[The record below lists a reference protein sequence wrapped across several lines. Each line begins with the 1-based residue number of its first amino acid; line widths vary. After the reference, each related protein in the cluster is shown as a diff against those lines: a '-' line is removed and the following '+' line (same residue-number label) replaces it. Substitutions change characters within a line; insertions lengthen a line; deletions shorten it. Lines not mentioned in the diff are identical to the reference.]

1 MDIFTA
7 GFGILVAACAYLYYY
22 TRQVSV
28 SSKDPNFS
36 KFQQI
41 YLAVYLLA
49 MLGDW
54 LQGPHV
60 YALYESYDMTKHEI
74 EILFIAGFGS
84 SMLFGT
90 IVGSFADK

>member
-1 MDIFTA
+1 M
-7 GFGILVAACAYLYYY
+7 
-22 TRQVSV
+22 
-28 SSKDPNFS
+28 
-36 KFQQI
+36 
-41 YLAVYLLA
+41 LA

-60 YALYESYDMTKHEI
+60 YVLYESYNMTKHEI

-90 IVGSFADK
+90 IIGYYYLNIYKKKIIYIYFNNIF

>member
-1 MDIFTA
+1 M
-7 GFGILVAACAYLYYY
+7 
-22 TRQVSV
+22 
-28 SSKDPNFS
+28 
-36 KFQQI
+36 
-41 YLAVYLLA
+41 LA

-60 YALYESYDMTKHEI
+60 YVLYESYNMTKHEI

-90 IVGSFADK
+90 IIGNYLIKINYSSIVSYL

>member
-1 MDIFTA
+1 M
-7 GFGILVAACAYLYYY
+7 
-22 TRQVSV
+22 
-28 SSKDPNFS
+28 
-36 KFQQI
+36 
-41 YLAVYLLA
+41 LA

-60 YALYESYDMTKHEI
+60 YVLYESYNMTKHEI

-90 IVGSFADK
+90 IIGNHLILNKLFIYRFIFITHDLF

>member
-1 MDIFTA
+1 M
-7 GFGILVAACAYLYYY
+7 
-22 TRQVSV
+22 
-28 SSKDPNFS
+28 
-36 KFQQI
+36 
-41 YLAVYLLA
+41 
-49 MLGDW
+49 GDW

-60 YALYESYDMTKHEI
+60 YALYESYNMSKHDI